1 MGGTSCD
8 RVCTEV
14 SAFLFFERLISLD
27 FNQRKNN
34 KRKRKLLVDADK
46 ELSCHAIYH
55 QLNNSV
61 GTLVALDLAPPTKQ
75 TMMWK
80 ESGGVETLLSQ
91 PAQHL
96 FHAELQTVKISSL
109 LVCVPLCRWWD
120 CCTSRREPPGVW
132 LQATAGAKHCWK
144 YCVTAL
150 FHWIPND
157 YLHTH
162 R

>member
-1 MGGTSCD
+1 MSVTEAKDHRLLTMGGTSCD
-8 RVCTEV
+8 HVCTEV
-14 SAFLFFERLISLD
+14 SAFFFFEYLISLD

-46 ELSCHAIYH
+46 ELSLSAIYH

-61 GTLVALDLAPPTKQ
+61 GTLVTLDLAPPTKQ

-96 FHAELQTVKISSL
+96 FHAELQTVKIFSL
-109 LVCVPLCRWWD
+109 LVCVPLCW
-120 CCTSRREPPGVW
+120 
-132 LQATAGAKHCWK
+132 
-144 YCVTAL
+144 
-150 FHWIPND
+150 
-157 YLHTH
+157 
-162 R
+162 